1 MQFSARGTQESEEV
15 CFPNTL
21 WTCPS
26 IWCACPM
33 RHQAAPFVSGG
44 TSLRISAPAAVS
56 VGALRAQMPPN
67 DPPMLPLCNP
77 GVARVRSSSFYR
89 WSSARKWGP
98 GRPKR
103 SRFHLDLRMRH
114 PLSRFYTW
122 VMVRTNAGAW
132 GLADNSCLFRSCANF
147 PDLTRG
153 VGAGPLLAL
162 GRRHSGAPAYQNW

>member
-1 MQFSARGTQESEEV
+1 MLPRH
-15 CFPNTL
+15 P

-44 TSLRISAPAAVS
+44 TSMRVAAPAAVP

-153 VGAGPLLAL
+153 VGAGPLLVL
-162 GRRHSGAPAYQNW
+162 GRRHSGAPAYRNW

>member
-1 MQFSARGTQESEEV
+1 MQFSACRTKRV
-15 CFPNTL
+15 RR
-21 WTCPS
+21 
-26 IWCACPM
+26 CASQTPLDLSLNM
-33 RHQAAPFVSGG
+33 VRLSDEASGC
-44 TSLRISAPAAVS
+44 SFCQWRNIHVSAPAAVP
-56 VGALRAQMPPN
+56 VGALRAQVPPN

-89 WSSARKWGP
+89 WSSAWKWGP

-132 GLADNSCLFRSCANF
+132 GLADNSCLFRTCANF